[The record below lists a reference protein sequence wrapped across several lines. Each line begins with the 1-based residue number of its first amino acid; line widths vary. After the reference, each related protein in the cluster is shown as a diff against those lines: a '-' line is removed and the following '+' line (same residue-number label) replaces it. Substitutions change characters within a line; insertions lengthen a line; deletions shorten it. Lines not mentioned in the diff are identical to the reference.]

1 MVHSETM
8 PGVAFEAESADESL
22 YVQVFHEV
30 RPRTKL
36 EGVTVRYRRL
46 ANASSSIQW
55 KEGRLEAQLA
65 DVFVQAPDTVKEA
78 LAWIL
83 LCKLFR
89 KDTPAKYLDRYRRFL
104 NRKEVIKSVEQ

>member
-36 EGVTVRYRRL
+36 EGLTVRYRRL

-55 KEGRLEAQLA
+55 KEGRLEGVLR
-65 DVFVQAPDTVKEA
+65 DGLHE
-78 LAWIL
+78 L
-83 LCKLFR
+83 R
-89 KDTPAKYLDRYRRFL
+89 KRGDELGEGAGTP
-104 NRKEVIKSVEQ
+104 